1 MEIIGGDED
10 VHKRCESLLP
20 ETPPELQL
28 DPCPIE
34 VAVAMTASASFP
46 PLVGPIAFRVGNDL
60 EYWHTGDGGFYENL
74 GLETLMFTFQM

>member
-1 MEIIGGDED
+1 
-10 VHKRCESLLP
+10 
-20 ETPPELQL
+20 
-28 DPCPIE
+28 
-34 VAVAMTASASFP
+34 MTASASFP